1 MQILLL
7 NGKSAALGYVFMNS
21 KDFRV
26 LQKMYK
32 HTQAIIKYCADCRSL
47 KDFEADSMCV
57 EATVF
62 NLMQIGELAKTS
74 LSDEAK
80 NQLSSIPWQQIYGL
94 RNRIVHGY
102 EGVSMQIV
110 WDTVSEDIPLLN
122 SQLKQAISEY

>member
-1 MQILLL
+1 
-7 NGKSAALGYVFMNS
+7 
-21 KDFRV
+21 
-26 LQKMYK
+26 MYK
-32 HTQAIIKYCADCRSL
+32 HTQAIIKYCADCRTL
-47 KDFEADSMCV
+47 EDFEADSMCV

-74 LSDEAK
+74 LSDEVK
-80 NQLSSIPWQQIYGL
+80 IQLSSIPWQQIYGL

>member
-1 MQILLL
+1 
-7 NGKSAALGYVFMNS
+7 MNS

-26 LQKMYK
+26 LEKLHK
-32 HTQAIIKYCADCRSL
+32 HTRSIMKYCAPYL
-47 KDFEADSMCV
+47 TLEEFEADSMCV

-74 LSDEAK
+74 LSEETKA
-80 NQLSSIPWQQIYGL
+80 LLPAIPWQQIYGL

-110 WDTVSEDIPLLN
+110 WDTVTEDIPMLN
-122 SQLKQAISEY
+122 RQLQQVILEQS